1 MPCDVSGAVLQ
12 DWAFNETKLQRV
24 VYSVVNLSPPYR
36 RGRITRTTFLT
47 FQFASE
53 KMLTFLLALPFWVK
67 IALLVLLVLAG
78 LKARLVLTM
87 GVCRSRNKLT
97 GKTVIITGG
106 NSGIG
111 KETAIDLAK
120 RGARVI
126 LACRDLKRADDAR
139 GKVCDSY
146 VITYRNQL

>member
-1 MPCDVSGAVLQ
+1 
-12 DWAFNETKLQRV
+12 
-24 VYSVVNLSPPYR
+24 
-36 RGRITRTTFLT
+36 
-47 FQFASE
+47 
-53 KMLTFLLALPFWVK
+53 MLTFLLALPFWVK

-87 GVCRSRNKLT
+87 DVRRSRNKLT

-126 LACRDLKRADDAR
+126 LACRDLKKADDAR
-139 GKVCDSY
+139 GNNNV
-146 VITYRNQL
+146 VVNQLDLASLASVRQFASEILENEPRLDILINNAGCVTVEKKLTDDGLEY

>member
-1 MPCDVSGAVLQ
+1 MTHIIGL
-12 DWAFNETKLQRV
+12 
-24 VYSVVNLSPPYR
+24 
-36 RGRITRTTFLT
+36 TRTTFLT

-53 KMLTFLLALPFWVK
+53 KMLAFLLALPFWVK

-87 GVCRSRNKLT
+87 GVCKSRNKLT

-126 LACRDLKRADDAR
+126 FACRDLKRADDAR
-139 GKVCDSY
+139 GKV
-146 VITYRNQL
+146 

>member
-1 MPCDVSGAVLQ
+1 
-12 DWAFNETKLQRV
+12 
-24 VYSVVNLSPPYR
+24 
-36 RGRITRTTFLT
+36 
-47 FQFASE
+47 
-53 KMLTFLLALPFWVK
+53 VK

-97 GKTVIITGG
+97 VIITRG

-120 RGARVI
+120 RYARVI

-139 GKVCDSY
+139 GKVCDLHNYSL
-146 VITYRNQL
+146 IKSTLPNQL